1 MGPQATGCTVPAE
14 VAKAA
19 PASMLRIVAHGPEA
33 IFASPPR
40 APELWTVK
48 VRSMATHMAMLRMN
62 APMAE
67 RAGGAASP
75 VAAATAPTS
84 QQPNLNRGLLKGLGG
99 LLGKVQ

>member
-1 MGPQATGCTVPAE
+1 
-14 VAKAA
+14 
-19 PASMLRIVAHGPEA
+19 
-33 IFASPPR
+33 
-40 APELWTVK
+40 
-48 VRSMATHMAMLRMN
+48 MLRMN